1 MEENEFK
8 GLGKERIL
16 SLLGEQNKKIE
27 SAEMEL
33 AVLKRVKD
41 RIMDALSDCYTEQ
54 YSDLIGKK
62 VKIEYKRY
70 SFEGIKTLCG
80 YLKGFS
86 AKSEKFCDNGIRP
99 LVAKMK
105 SDGSES
111 KNMVPAYC
119 VPIVENIVSMELS
132 D

>member
-16 SLLGEQNKKIE
+16 SLLDEQNKKIV
-27 SAEMEL
+27 SAEKEL
-33 AVLKRVKD
+33 AGLKLDKN
-41 RIMDALSDCYTEQ
+41 RIMDALSDCYAEQ

-70 SFEGIKTLCG
+70 YSEGIKTLCG

-86 AKSEKFCDNGIRP
+86 AKSEKFCDKGIRP

-111 KNMVPAYC
+111 KNMVPTYDL
-119 VPIVENIVSMELS
+119 PIVENIVSMELS